1 MYNSKRFFLCFPL
14 LIFISCMD
22 EDIKNLTSD
31 FNIEAQIAV
40 PLIHSTTTLIDLLP
54 ENENISIDQDGA
66 IRIIYIEEN
75 IAQIDSDEFLSLE
88 DQAPTSESF
97 EIGTINLPNVTDSQ
111 VISLEALSQ
120 QLSDPILSS
129 NISTAFSL
137 AQLNGGIA
145 WFPPI
150 TSQSGGVYTQNTSDQ
165 FISIDIVSGSLTL
178 DVINNL
184 GVPINIIRLQIKNQF
199 ASDFLGDLTFLN
211 ILPGESYSQSIILD
225 NKTMLS
231 DISFEVVEI
240 FIEGSGVGSNPL
252 DPNVYLPIS
261 IEDNI
266 TIDIQG
272 DAFVV
277 DHGIV
282 VIPDI
287 DNGPSDSFS
296 FDFELDDGIEL
307 SEIEL
312 SSGLIQYEY
321 ESSINASIDLTISIP
336 QLIDPLGNSYTNQ
349 LFIQNTAT
357 STMIDMD
364 DLSGYEF
371 DFSSNSNVISVSYET
386 QINSSPNFATYD
398 YTDSVRLMIGIIGLD
413 FSSVKG
419 YFGQQI
425 ESIEDDVLDIDV
437 SVLENIASGIQLE
450 SPSLRF
456 FIDNSIGIPFQLDL
470 DLLGTNAGEEV
481 SLNGPSLNIPSNQL
495 SVQEFNNSNS
505 QLSELIALSP
515 SVISYSGSVTTNP
528 ENDDSIL
535 NTILSGTE
543 ISIGF
548 EMDLPLHLRI
558 EDAVSKDTLAL
569 TFSENNPED
578 QGLDIE
584 LVKFKLR
591 TQNDFPLDVD
601 LTVFFTD
608 SLTGIVLDSLNL
620 ELLEAAAVDEM
631 GRTISPNIYETI
643 IELDPGQID
652 ALFNTNQALLDIQM
666 NSFDNQNSAIR
677 LYTDYEFIID
687 VGVIVELKI
696 EQ

>member
-1 MYNSKRFFLCFPL
+1 M
-14 LIFISCMD
+14 
-22 EDIKNLTSD
+22 
-31 FNIEAQIAV
+31 
-40 PLIHSTTTLIDLLP
+40 
-54 ENENISIDQDGA
+54 
-66 IRIIYIEEN
+66 
-75 IAQIDSDEFLSLE
+75 
-88 DQAPTSESF
+88 
-97 EIGTINLPNVTDSQ
+97 
-111 VISLEALSQ
+111 
-120 QLSDPILSS
+120 
-129 NISTAFSL
+129 
-137 AQLNGGIA
+137 
-145 WFPPI
+145 
-150 TSQSGGVYTQNTSDQ
+150 
-165 FISIDIVSGSLTL
+165 
-178 DVINNL
+178 INNL

-620 ELLEAAAVDEM
+620 ELLQAAGVDEM

>member
-1 MYNSKRFFLCFPL
+1 
-14 LIFISCMD
+14 MD

-336 QLIDPLGNSYTNQ
+336 QLIDPSGNSYTNQ

-425 ESIEDDVLDIDV
+425 ESIEDDILDIDV

>member
-1 MYNSKRFFLCFPL
+1 
-14 LIFISCMD
+14 MD

-620 ELLEAAAVDEM
+620 ELLQAAGVDEM

>member
-1 MYNSKRFFLCFPL
+1 MYNSKKLFLFLPL
-14 LIFISCMD
+14 FIFISCVD

-31 FNIEAQIAV
+31 LNIEAQIAV
-40 PLIHSTTTLIDLLP
+40 PLIHSSTTLIDLLP
-54 ENENISIDQDGA
+54 EDENISIDQDGA
-66 IRIIYIEEN
+66 IRIIYMEEN

-88 DQAPTSESF
+88 DQDPTSESF
-97 EIGTINLPNVTDSQ
+97 EIGTINLPDVTDSQ

-137 AQLNGGIA
+137 AQFNGGLA

-150 TSQSGGVYTQNTSDQ
+150 TSQSGGIYTQNTSDQ
-165 FISIDIVSGSLTL
+165 FISIDIVSGSLSL

-184 GVPINIIRLQIKNQF
+184 GVPINLIRLQIKNQF
-199 ASDFLGDLTFLN
+199 ASDFLGELTFLN

-240 FIEGSGVGSNPL
+240 FIEGSGVGSNPS
-252 DPNVYLPIS
+252 DSNVFLPIS

-282 VIPDI
+282 LIPEI

-312 SSGLIQYEY
+312 SSGFIQYEY

-336 QLIDPLGNSYTNQ
+336 QLIDQLGNSYSNQ
-349 LFIQNTAT
+349 LFIQNTGS

-364 DLSGYEF
+364 DLSGYKF

-386 QINSSPNFATYD
+386 QINSSPNFTTYD
-398 YTDSVRLMIGIIGLD
+398 NTDSVRLLIGIIGLD
-413 FSSVKG
+413 FNSVKG

-425 ESIEDDVLDIDV
+425 ESIEEDVLDIDV
-437 SVLENIASGIQLE
+437 SVLEDIASGIQLE
-450 SPSLRF
+450 SPNLRF
-456 FIDNSIGIPFQLDL
+456 FVDNSIGIPFQVDL
-470 DLLGTNAGEEV
+470 DLLGSNAGEEV
-481 SLNGPSLNIPSNQL
+481 SLNGPSLNIPANEFT
-495 SVQEFNNSNS
+495 VQDFNNSNS
-505 QLSELIALSP
+505 QLSQLIALSP

-528 ENDDSIL
+528 ENDESIL

-601 LTVFFTD
+601 LTVFFAD
-608 SLTGIVLDSLNL
+608 SLTGMVLDSLNL

-643 IELDPGQID
+643 IELDTGQID
-652 ALFNTNQALLDIQM
+652 ALFNANQALLDIKM

-687 VGVIVELKI
+687 AGVIVELKI

>member
-1 MYNSKRFFLCFPL
+1 
-14 LIFISCMD
+14 MD

-31 FNIEAQIAV
+31 LNIEAQIAV